1 MTFNSKRNIAGMA
14 EGVAAVA
21 AYIIYI
27 CIGNAPGAEDI
38 TAWARLMLIFIG
50 IGVVGQ
56 IITQI
61 LFHIAFTIGVAVK
74 ERDMG
79 GEKTRKFMHASMLED
94 ERDKLIALKTL
105 RIGYRC
111 AGIGLLAALIA
122 LAAGAAVVIALHIA
136 IGAGAFASLVE
147 GCAGVFFH
155 ERGVRNG

>member
-1 MTFNSKRNIAGMA
+1 MAFNSKRSITGMV

-27 CIGNAPGAEDI
+27 CMGNAPATEDVA
-38 TAWARLMLIFIG
+38 AWARLMLVFIG
-50 IGVVGQ
+50 IGVAGQ
-56 IITQI
+56 IVIQI
-61 LFHIAFTIGVAVK
+61 LFHIVFSISIAVK
-74 ERDMG
+74 EHDMG
-79 GEKTRKFMHASMLED
+79 GEKTKKFMHASMLED

-122 LAAGAAVVIALHIA
+122 LAAGAAFVTALHIA
-136 IGAGAFASLVE
+136 VGAGAFASLVE

>member
-14 EGVAAVA
+14 EGVAVVA

-27 CIGNAPGAEDI
+27 CIGNAPGAADI
-38 TAWARLMLIFIG
+38 MTWARLMLIFIG

-61 LFHIAFTIGVAVK
+61 LFHIFFTIGIAVK
-74 ERDMG
+74 EHDMG
-79 GEKTRKFMHASMLED
+79 GEKTKKFMHASMLED
-94 ERDKLIALKTL
+94 ERDKLISLKTL

-155 ERGVRNG
+155 ETGVRNG